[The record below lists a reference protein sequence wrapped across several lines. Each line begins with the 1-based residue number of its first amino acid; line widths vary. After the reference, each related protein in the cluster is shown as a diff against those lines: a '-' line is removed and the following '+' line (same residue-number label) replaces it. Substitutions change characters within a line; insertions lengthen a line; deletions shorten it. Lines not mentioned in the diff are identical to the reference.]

1 MFVPVFYHVPKCAGT
16 FILNEQIKLMRQFL
30 LMQDRALTIGQRQ
43 ITIIDHDIIYGHILA
58 QDPFNVF
65 RAEGHPVKVSLN
77 ELQSKSFKLDPFAMH
92 LTSHGIANRH
102 HIFSNFDATYV
113 KWTAIKHPFDIS
125 KSLYYYITSPQSI
138 HEPTHGRFSNL
149 NSFTEHIISEEF
161 HSNSLNSCF
170 NIDLLITE
178 KEYLNTKKQ
187 LIDCKVYDTKH
198 VLNGLNY
205 VFNLCHNITTA
216 DITEKVQ
223 TMFVESNNNVT
234 ENIGKETYQELDI
247 TTKEIFDEKSKWDLK
262 IYNEFIQ

>member
-1 MFVPVFYHVPKCAGT
+1 MFIPVFYHVPKCAGT
-16 FILNEQIKLMRQFL
+16 FILNEQIKLMHQFL
-30 LMQDRALTIGQRQ
+30 LKREKFPKIYQRQ
-43 ITIIDHDIIYGHILA
+43 ITIIDQDINYGHVLA

-65 RAEGHPVKVSLN
+65 GAKRSLV
-77 ELQSKSFKLDPFAMH
+77 EVTLKEFQTKSFKLEPFAMH
-92 LTSHGIANRH
+92 LTSHGIINKHR
-102 HIFSNFDATYV
+102 IFSNFDAIYV

-149 NSFTEHIISEEF
+149 NSFTEHILSEEF

-170 NIDLLITE
+170 NIRSVITE
-178 KEYLNTKKQ
+178 NEYLNTKKQ
-187 LIDCKVYDTKH
+187 LIDCRVYDTKH
-198 VLNGLNY
+198 IVNGLDY

-223 TMFVESNNNVT
+223 NIFVESNNNIT
-234 ENIGKETYQELDI
+234 KNMGNETYQELDV
-247 TTKEIFDEKSKWDLK
+247 TTKQIFDEKSKWDLK